1 MCCCAWFIPQKYLVH
16 YFFRISFSRNNA
28 FWLDQIDALEPQQA
42 LYIPSEKGYVV
53 LEYVTAAFNFI
64 LASLLSAIIVIL
76 AIDSGCHFW
85 WLLIFYPVIIYSSFA
100 IYIAIRWSFIKP
112 WNFNFNMSIN
122 ENENNNYSDRNN
134 MVFVYRH
141 FFENTP
147 NHFTAYEVDQFHTH
161 NHSYYQ
167 RAIRS
172 PTASTISNAV
182 P

>member
-100 IYIAIRWSFIKP
+100 IYIAIRWSFIIHTTTLIT
-112 WNFNFNMSIN
+112 NVQ
-122 ENENNNYSDRNN
+122 SDLLPRPQLA
-134 MVFVYRH
+134 MLC
-141 FFENTP
+141 
-147 NHFTAYEVDQFHTH
+147 
-161 NHSYYQ
+161 
-167 RAIRS
+167 RS
-172 PTASTISNAV
+172 WYIDIGEKNREFWK
-182 P
+182 